1 MKNTASY
8 KIIKLIIVSGCVFF
22 IPSLS
27 IAQQTRGKVTV
38 VKDPLIDTLIARRP
52 YLGKTVGDD
61 NTTSGYRVQIFFG
74 SDRQAAYNAQAK
86 FQNEYPEIKTYI
98 SYTEPNFKVRVGDF
112 RSRLEAQKLQSELTG
127 MFSTL
132 FIVPEKIN
140 TKPDGS
146 ND

>member
-8 KIIKLIIVSGCVFF
+8 KMIKLIIVSGCVFF

-27 IAQQTRGKVTV
+27 FAQQTRGKVTV

-52 YLGKTVGDD
+52 YLSKTAGDD
-61 NTTSGYRVQIFFG
+61 NTASGYRVQIFFG

-132 FIVPEKIN
+132 FIVPEKIS